1 VPLHFQVPL
10 WKTFPRKE
18 AKNNYPSKRGPGM
31 SKPKNNSVKSQGGDP
46 FTRWLVIGMV
56 TLVVVVGAVFSL
68 TSENKAKDA
77 AFTALD
83 SFQSLGAVPASVD
96 SAAGDGIVFNPGLPT
111 KIDIFEDFQCPV
123 CKMFEEPIGGYLTS
137 LITEKKAQVTYHP
150 LSFLGNGREDDE
162 SIAASNAAYCAVDED
177 KFLDFHKA
185 LMDVQSQV
193 ENSGFLN
200 SENLITIGKKIG
212 ITSSTFADCVTNK
225 SKLINVVAATESMN
239 RYGVRGTPTTLIN
252 GKVWERQSP
261 GFDLNEFRA
270 AVEAAAK

>member
-1 VPLHFQVPL
+1 
-10 WKTFPRKE
+10 
-18 AKNNYPSKRGPGM
+18 M
-31 SKPKNNSVKSQGGDP
+31 SKQKKNSVKSQGGDP

-83 SFQSLGAVPASVD
+83 SFQSIGAVPASV
-96 SAAGDGIVFNPGLPT
+96 
-111 KIDIFEDFQCPV
+111 EDFQCPV
-123 CKMFEEPIGGYLTS
+123 CKLFEEPIGGYLTS

-150 LSFLGNGREDDE
+150 LSFLGNGTKDDE

-177 KFLDFHKA
+177 RFLDYHKA

-212 ITSSTFADCVTNK
+212 INSSTFADCVNNK
-225 SKLINVVAATESMN
+225 SKLVNVVAATESMT
-239 RYGVRGTPTTLIN
+239 RYGVRGTPTALIN

-261 GFDLNEFRA
+261 GFDLNEFKA

>member
-1 VPLHFQVPL
+1 
-10 WKTFPRKE
+10 
-18 AKNNYPSKRGPGM
+18 M

-68 TSENKAKDA
+68 TSENKAKNA

-83 SFQSLGAVPASVD
+83 SFQSLGTQPATVD
-96 SAAGDGIVFNPGLPT
+96 PAEGDGIVFNQGLPT

-123 CKMFEEPIGGYLTS
+123 CKLFEDPIGGYLNS
-137 LITEKKAQVTYHP
+137 LVTEKKAQVTYHP
-150 LSFLGNGREDDE
+150 LSFLGDGTKDDE

-185 LMDVQSQV
+185 LYDVQSQV

-200 SENLITIGKKIG
+200 SENLIKIGEKIG
-212 ITSSTFADCVTNK
+212 ISSTSFADCVTNK
-225 SKLINVVAATESMN
+225 SKLVNVVAATESMN

-261 GFDLNEFRA
+261 GFDVNEFKA

>member
-1 VPLHFQVPL
+1 
-10 WKTFPRKE
+10 
-18 AKNNYPSKRGPGM
+18 M
-31 SKPKNNSVKSQGGDP
+31 SKPMKNSVKSQGGDP

-68 TSENKAKDA
+68 SSENKAKDA

-83 SFQSLGAVPASVD
+83 SFQSLGSIPATVD
-96 SAAGDGIVFNPGLPT
+96 SAEGDGIVFNQGLPL
-111 KIDIFEDFQCPV
+111 KIDVFEDFQCPI
-123 CKMFEEPIGGYLTS
+123 CKLFEEPIGGYLTS

-150 LSFLGNGREDDE
+150 LSFLGTGTKDDE

-200 SENLITIGKKIG
+200 TENLLTIGKKIG
-212 ITSSTFADCVTNK
+212 ITSTSFTDCVTNK
-225 SKLINVVAATESMN
+225 TKLVNVVAATESMA
-239 RYGVRGTPTTLIN
+239 RYGVKGTPTTLIN
-252 GKVWERQSP
+252 GKLWERQSP

>member
-1 VPLHFQVPL
+1 
-10 WKTFPRKE
+10 
-18 AKNNYPSKRGPGM
+18 M
-31 SKPKNNSVKSQGGDP
+31 SKPKSNSVKSQGGDP

-68 TSENKAKDA
+68 SSENKAKNA

-83 SFQSLGAVPASVD
+83 SFQSLGTQPATVD
-96 SAAGDGIVFNPGLPT
+96 PAEGDGIVFNQGLPT

-123 CKMFEEPIGGYLTS
+123 CKLFEDPIGGYLNS
-137 LITEKKAQVTYHP
+137 LVTEKKAQVTYHP
-150 LSFLGNGREDDE
+150 LSFLGDGTKDDE

-185 LMDVQSQV
+185 LYDVQSQV

-200 SENLITIGKKIG
+200 SENLIKIGEKIG
-212 ITSSTFADCVTNK
+212 ITSTSFADCVTNK
-225 SKLINVVAATESMN
+225 SKLVNVVAATESMN
-239 RYGVRGTPTTLIN
+239 RYGVRGTPTTFIN
-252 GKVWERQSP
+252 GQVWERQSP
-261 GFDLNEFRA
+261 GFDLTEFKA

>member
-1 VPLHFQVPL
+1 
-10 WKTFPRKE
+10 
-18 AKNNYPSKRGPGM
+18 M
-31 SKPKNNSVKSQGGDP
+31 SKPKKNSVKSQGGDP

-68 TSENKAKDA
+68 SSENKAKDA

-83 SFQSLGAVPASVD
+83 SFQSLGSIPATVD
-96 SAAGDGIVFNPGLPT
+96 SAEGDGIVFNQGLPL
-111 KIDIFEDFQCPV
+111 KIDVFEDFQCPI
-123 CKMFEEPIGGYLTS
+123 CKLFEEPIGGYLTS

-150 LSFLGNGREDDE
+150 LSFLGNGTKDDE

-185 LMDVQSQV
+185 LMDVQSLV

-200 SENLITIGKKIG
+200 TEHLLTIGKKIG
-212 ITSSTFADCVTNK
+212 ITSTSFTDCVTNK
-225 SKLINVVAATESMN
+225 SKLVNVVAATESMA
-239 RYGVRGTPTTLIN
+239 RYGVKGTPTTLIN
-252 GKVWERQSP
+252 GKLWERQSP

>member
-1 VPLHFQVPL
+1 
-10 WKTFPRKE
+10 
-18 AKNNYPSKRGPGM
+18 M
-31 SKPKNNSVKSQGGDP
+31 SKPKSNSVKSQGGDP

-68 TSENKAKDA
+68 SSENKAKNA

-83 SFQSLGAVPASVD
+83 SFQSLGTQPATVD
-96 SAAGDGIVFNPGLPT
+96 PAEGDGIVFNQGLPT

-123 CKMFEEPIGGYLTS
+123 CKLFEDPIGGYLNS
-137 LITEKKAQVTYHP
+137 LVTEKKAQVTYHP
-150 LSFLGNGREDDE
+150 LSFLGDGTKDDE

-185 LMDVQSQV
+185 LYEVQSQV

-200 SENLITIGKKIG
+200 SENLIKIGEKIG
-212 ITSSTFADCVTNK
+212 ITSTSFADCVTNK
-225 SKLINVVAATESMN
+225 SKLVNVVAATESMN

-252 GKVWERQSP
+252 GKVWDRQSP
-261 GFDLNEFRA
+261 GFDLNEFKA

>member
-1 VPLHFQVPL
+1 
-10 WKTFPRKE
+10 
-18 AKNNYPSKRGPGM
+18 M
-31 SKPKNNSVKSQGGDP
+31 SKPKKNSVKSQGGDP

-68 TSENKAKDA
+68 SSENKAKDA

-83 SFQSLGAVPASVD
+83 SFQSLGSVPATVD
-96 SAAGDGIVFNPGLPT
+96 SAEGDGIVFNQGLPL
-111 KIDIFEDFQCPV
+111 KIDVFEDFQCPI
-123 CKMFEEPIGGYLTS
+123 CKLFEEPIGGYLTS

-150 LSFLGNGREDDE
+150 LSFLGNGTKDDE

-200 SENLITIGKKIG
+200 TENLLTIGKKIG
-212 ITSSTFADCVTNK
+212 ITSTSFTDCVTDK
-225 SKLINVVAATESMN
+225 SKLVNVVAATESMA
-239 RYGVRGTPTTLIN
+239 RYGVKGTPTTLIN
-252 GKVWERQSP
+252 GKLWERQSP

>member
-1 VPLHFQVPL
+1 
-10 WKTFPRKE
+10 
-18 AKNNYPSKRGPGM
+18 M
-31 SKPKNNSVKSQGGDP
+31 SKPKKNSVKSQSGDP

-68 TSENKAKDA
+68 SSENKAKDA

-83 SFQSLGAVPASVD
+83 SFQSLGTLPATVD
-96 SAAGDGIVFNPGLPT
+96 AAEGDGIVFNPGLPI

-123 CKMFEEPIGGYLTS
+123 CKLFEDPIGGYLTS
-137 LITEKKAQVTYHP
+137 LVTEKKAQVTYHP
-150 LSFLGNGREDDE
+150 LSFLGNGTKDDE

-177 KFLDFHKA
+177 RFFDFHKA
-185 LMDVQSQV
+185 LYDVQSQV
-193 ENSGFLN
+193 ENSGFLS

-212 ITSSTFADCVTNK
+212 ISSSTFADCVTNR
-225 SKLINVVAATESMN
+225 SKLVNVVAATQSMD
-239 RYGVRGTPTTLIN
+239 RYGVKGTPTTLIN

-261 GFDLNEFRA
+261 GFDVNEFKA

>member
-1 VPLHFQVPL
+1 
-10 WKTFPRKE
+10 
-18 AKNNYPSKRGPGM
+18 M
-31 SKPKNNSVKSQGGDP
+31 SKPKSNSVKSQGGDP

-68 TSENKAKDA
+68 SSENKAKNA

-83 SFQSLGAVPASVD
+83 SFQSLGTLPATVD
-96 SAAGDGIVFNPGLPT
+96 PAEGDGIVFNQGLPT

-123 CKMFEEPIGGYLTS
+123 CKLFEDPIGGYLNS
-137 LITEKKAQVTYHP
+137 LVTEKKAQVTYHP
-150 LSFLGNGREDDE
+150 LSFLGDGTKDDE

-185 LMDVQSQV
+185 LYDVQSQV

-200 SENLITIGKKIG
+200 SENLIKIGEKIG
-212 ITSSTFADCVTNK
+212 ITSTSFADCVTNK
-225 SKLINVVAATESMN
+225 SKLVNVVAATESMN

-261 GFDLNEFRA
+261 GFDLTEFKS

>member
-1 VPLHFQVPL
+1 
-10 WKTFPRKE
+10 
-18 AKNNYPSKRGPGM
+18 
-31 SKPKNNSVKSQGGDP
+31 
-46 FTRWLVIGMV
+46 MV

-68 TSENKAKDA
+68 SSENKAKNA

-83 SFQSLGAVPASVD
+83 SFQSLGTQPATVD
-96 SAAGDGIVFNPGLPT
+96 PAEGDGIVFNQGLPT

-123 CKMFEEPIGGYLTS
+123 CKLFEDPIGGYLNS
-137 LITEKKAQVTYHP
+137 LVTEKKAQVTYHP
-150 LSFLGNGREDDE
+150 LSFLGDGTKDDE

-185 LMDVQSQV
+185 LYDVQSQV

-200 SENLITIGKKIG
+200 SENLIKIGEKIG
-212 ITSSTFADCVTNK
+212 ITSTSFADCVTNK
-225 SKLINVVAATESMN
+225 SKLVNVVAATESMN

-261 GFDLNEFRA
+261 GFDLTEFKS

>member
-1 VPLHFQVPL
+1 
-10 WKTFPRKE
+10 
-18 AKNNYPSKRGPGM
+18 M
-31 SKPKNNSVKSQGGDP
+31 SKPKKNSVKSQSGDP

-68 TSENKAKDA
+68 SSENKAKDA
-77 AFTALD
+77 AFVALD
-83 SFQSLGAVPASVD
+83 SFQSLGTLPAAVDPAE
-96 SAAGDGIVFNPGLPT
+96 GDGIVFNQGLPL

-123 CKMFEEPIGGYLTS
+123 CKMFEDPIGGYLTS

-150 LSFLGNGREDDE
+150 LSFLGNGTKDDE

-212 ITSSTFADCVTNK
+212 ITSTTFADCVNNK
-225 SKLINVVAATESMN
+225 SKLVNVVAATESMN
-239 RYGVRGTPTTLIN
+239 RYGVKGTPTTLIN

-261 GFDLNEFRA
+261 SFDVNEFKA

>member
-1 VPLHFQVPL
+1 
-10 WKTFPRKE
+10 
-18 AKNNYPSKRGPGM
+18 M
-31 SKPKNNSVKSQGGDP
+31 SKPKKNSVKSQGGDP

-56 TLVVVVGAVFSL
+56 TLVVVVGAFFSL
-68 TSENKAKDA
+68 TSENKAKNA
-77 AFTALD
+77 SFVALD
-83 SFQSLGAVPASVD
+83 SFQPLGPVPAIVD
-96 SAAGDGIVFNPGLPT
+96 SAEGDGIVFNQGLPL

-123 CKMFEEPIGGYLTS
+123 CKLFEEPIGGYLTS

-150 LSFLGNGREDDE
+150 LSFLGNGTKDDE

-177 KFLDFHKA
+177 RFLDYHKA

-212 ITSSTFADCVTNK
+212 ITTSTFADCVNNK
-225 SKLINVVAATESMN
+225 SKLVNVVAATESMT
-239 RYGVRGTPTTLIN
+239 RYGVRGTPTALIN

-261 GFDLNEFRA
+261 GFDLNEFKA

>member
-1 VPLHFQVPL
+1 
-10 WKTFPRKE
+10 
-18 AKNNYPSKRGPGM
+18 M
-31 SKPKNNSVKSQGGDP
+31 SKPKKNSVKSQGGDP

-83 SFQSLGAVPASVD
+83 SFQSLGSIPATVD
-96 SAAGDGIVFNPGLPT
+96 SAEGDGIVFNQGLPL
-111 KIDIFEDFQCPV
+111 KIDVFEDFQCPI
-123 CKMFEEPIGGYLTS
+123 CKLFEEPIGGYLTS
-137 LITEKKAQVTYHP
+137 LITEKKARVTYHP
-150 LSFLGNGREDDE
+150 LSFLGNGTKDDE

-200 SENLITIGKKIG
+200 TENLLTIGKKIG
-212 ITSSTFADCVTNK
+212 ITSTSFTDCVTNK
-225 SKLINVVAATESMN
+225 SKLVNVVAATESMA
-239 RYGVRGTPTTLIN
+239 RYGVKGTPTTLIN
-252 GKVWERQSP
+252 GKLWERQSP

>member
-1 VPLHFQVPL
+1 
-10 WKTFPRKE
+10 
-18 AKNNYPSKRGPGM
+18 M
-31 SKPKNNSVKSQGGDP
+31 SKPKKNSVKSQGGDP

-68 TSENKAKDA
+68 SSENKAKDA

-83 SFQSLGAVPASVD
+83 SFQSHGTLPGKVD
-96 SAAGDGIVFNPGLPT
+96 SAAGDGIVFNAGLPT
-111 KIDIFEDFQCPV
+111 KIDVFEDFQCPI
-123 CKMFEEPIGGYLTS
+123 CKLFEDPIGGYLTS

-150 LSFLGNGREDDE
+150 LSFLGNGTKDDE

-200 SENLITIGKKIG
+200 TENLLTIGKKIG
-212 ITSSTFADCVTNK
+212 ITSAKFTDCVTNK
-225 SKLINVVAATESMN
+225 SKLVNEVAATESMQ
-239 RYGVRGTPTTLIN
+239 RYGVQGTPTTLIN
-252 GKVWERQSP
+252 GKLWERQSP
-261 GFDLNEFRA
+261 GFDVNEFKA